1 MKLGLSKI
9 KDNLLKNLIPN
20 RQLFFFTDGENL
32 FDESQNKIF
41 VENVKAGLRQAE
53 WFKIPVYIFSPC
65 ADLNPQNYHS
75 YDWAKEI
82 PINYLDLMT
91 AVRKLIH
98 KDFKTPYLNILA
110 ENSSA
115 KNLTFEVP
123 ITAPDHLK
131 IFLLSSGAGEIVNLQ
146 KIHFEELGIIFEGKT
161 PPRTQF
167 RLKIIQPVLLQK
179 NELVEQ
185 GQRIEI

>member
-1 MKLGLSKI
+1 
-9 KDNLLKNLIPN
+9 
-20 RQLFFFTDGENL
+20 
-32 FDESQNKIF
+32 
-41 VENVKAGLRQAE
+41 
-53 WFKIPVYIFSPC
+53 
-65 ADLNPQNYHS
+65 
-75 YDWAKEI
+75 
-82 PINYLDLMT
+82 MT
-91 AVRKLIH
+91 AVRTLIH
-98 KDFKTPYLNILA
+98 NDFKTPYLNILA

-185 GQRIEI
+185 GQRVEI